1 MSRMNPVTALKLK
14 KIANDFSSLHPKFA
28 EFMQTNYLENLQEG
42 TIIKVVIQ
50 PPDGEASASAMKV
63 KKSDIRL
70 VEDLKNL

>member
-1 MSRMNPVTALKLK
+1 MNPVTALKLK
-14 KIANDFSSLHPKFA
+14 KIAKDFSGLHPKFA
-28 EFMQTNYLENLQEG
+28 EFMRTNYLENLQEG

-70 VEDLKNL
+70 IEDFKNL